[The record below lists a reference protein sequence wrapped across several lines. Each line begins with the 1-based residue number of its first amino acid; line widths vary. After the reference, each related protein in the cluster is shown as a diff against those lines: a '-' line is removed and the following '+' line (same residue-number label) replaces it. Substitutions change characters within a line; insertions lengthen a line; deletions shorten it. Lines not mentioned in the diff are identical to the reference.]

1 MSMGFFA
8 SGAMGQGGGPPPA
21 GIEVIGSTQETVAE
35 SISVAMPA
43 VVDAGDWLYVVIVTH
58 GAVATVSTPSGW
70 TAMGSAVGG
79 ASSLR
84 ASTFRRLANGTE
96 GGTSVSFGLSASN
109 RAVAICHRIP
119 VAVVDNSTE
128 PSSSSAT
135 GTGSSSPN
143 PPSHSP
149 AWGAEDTIW
158 IAWAAVTTRQ
168 ITSFPYANNNLYVS
182 IPQFGLA
189 TCSIQS
195 NTATLDPPP
204 FTAAGTG
211 AWAART
217 VAFRPR

>member
-21 GIEVIGSTQETVAE
+21 GIEVIGSTQATVAA

-43 VVDAGDWLYVVIVTH
+43 VVDAGDWLYVVIATH
-58 GAVATVSTPSGW
+58 GSVTVSTPSGW
-70 TAMGSAVGG
+70 TAMGDAG
-79 ASSLR
+79 AGANVLWTY
-84 ASTFRRLANGTE
+84 TFRRLANGTE
-96 GGTSVSFGLSASN
+96 GGTSVSFGLSPSN

-119 VAVVDNSTE
+119 VAMVNNATA

-135 GTGSSSPN
+135 GTGQNPD

-158 IAWAAVTTRQ
+158 FAWAAVGARQ
-168 ITSFPYANNNLYVS
+168 ITSLPYANNNLYVS
-182 IPQFGLA
+182 IPEFGLA

-204 FTAAGTG
+204 FTAASTG
-211 AWAART
+211 AWVART
-217 VAFRPR
+217 VAFRPA

>member
-1 MSMGFFA
+1 
-8 SGAMGQGGGPPPA
+8 
-21 GIEVIGSTQETVAE
+21 
-35 SISVAMPA
+35 
-43 VVDAGDWLYVVIVTH
+43 
-58 GAVATVSTPSGW
+58 
-70 TAMGSAVGG
+70 G
-79 ASSLR
+79 ASALR
-84 ASTFRRLANGTE
+84 VATFRRLANGTE
-96 GGTSVSFGLSASN
+96 GGTSVSFGLSLSD

-119 VAVVDNSTE
+119 VAMVDNSTE

-135 GTGSSSPN
+135 GTGQNPD

-182 IPQFGLA
+182 IPEFGLA

-211 AWAART
+211 VWAART
-217 VAFRPR
+217 VAFRPA